1 MERKGLPAAAGPVRS
16 LRGKAQKQPR
26 TWRMNHK
33 KSPLGSGLREPD
45 GGQGGNRTPDTG
57 IFNPLL
63 YQLSYL
69 AGTLHGQAVRGG
81 NDTYRGRARQALRIA
96 FTRQGSGGAPLSTG
110 ACPRPARPLNYAA
123 AAGSGQRTQHRGG

>member
-69 AGTLHGQAVRGG
+69 AGTLHGQAVRSG
-81 NDTYRGRARQALRIA
+81 NDTDDGRNRQAPSIA
-96 FTRQGSGGAPLSTG
+96 FTRQASVDALFSQVLVPAP
-110 ACPRPARPLNYAA
+110 PAP
-123 AAGSGQRTQHRGG
+123 